1 MKTINTSS
9 IFNDHLVDSRK
20 NLLMRLQEKAQLSI
34 ETPFRM
40 RKTSER
46 VGKMPKQVRKMSDRV
61 RKTSER
67 VRKMA
72 KRVGKMAGEWE
83 KWQSE

>member
-34 ETPFRM
+34 E
-40 RKTSER
+40 
-46 VGKMPKQVRKMSDRV
+46 MPK
-61 RKTSER
+61 R

-72 KRVGKMAGEWE
+72 KRVRKTSGEWE
-83 KWQSE
+83 KC